1 MIEIASHMTEIM
13 SRKHSKNA
21 TGYERIVSGSPTAL
35 FDYTSPLP
43 SSPSMVT
50 ETDDVVTHTSH
61 QQHPI
66 NHNLLFN
73 NESSLSQSVSAV
85 KPQHGHMPIRPRRTG
100 QCQTQLQNQSVQ
112 QHVTVHPLHSSVIR
126 PPPNIT
132 IAATASRE
140 TPYTIN
146 NTVKNIQ
153 QRTWSKVKQ
162 VRTSYGIVISS
173 NILCAAPFV
182 ASLN

>member
-1 MIEIASHMTEIM
+1 MIEIASEMTEIM

-35 FDYTSPLP
+35 FDSASPLP
-43 SSPSMVT
+43 SSPSGGLRGVSSMVT
-50 ETDDVVTHTSH
+50 ETDDVVTHTCH
-61 QQHPI
+61 QQHRI
-66 NHNLLFN
+66 NHHLMFD
-73 NESSLSQSVSAV
+73 NESSVTQSVSAV

-100 QCQTQLQNQSVQ
+100 QCQTQLQHQSVQ
-112 QHVTVHPLHSSVIR
+112 HHVTVHPLHSSVIR

-153 QRTWSKVKQ
+153 QRT
-162 VRTSYGIVISS
+162 
-173 NILCAAPFV
+173 
-182 ASLN
+182 